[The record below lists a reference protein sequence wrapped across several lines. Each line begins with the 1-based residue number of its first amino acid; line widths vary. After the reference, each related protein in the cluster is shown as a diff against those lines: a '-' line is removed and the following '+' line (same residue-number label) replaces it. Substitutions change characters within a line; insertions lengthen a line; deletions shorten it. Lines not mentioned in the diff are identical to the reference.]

1 VKLLPLLVF
10 LGLAPALPAKAQD
23 NSLQKVRLFVTAKRV
38 GVDVNVI
45 WNKERTFNSG
55 AALARLS
62 QEIYLSPLCKKF
74 ACVDAAKGDIILK
87 LEEDVFLIGSETIS
101 LKAYDPE
108 DNKEIFSEERQLLA
122 EANDVNRLV
131 VHFLKAVDD
140 EIQALKVAA
149 ERKRLEEKEA
159 AEQKQLEESWNLGW
173 TWQPAPTETT
183 STNPVPMKAWIE
195 GNYFHEKSSSSQK
208 NEGTATR
215 MDEATDCNAVKGA
228 LIESTSTPPHIA
240 TVLYAGSCTYTFKWV
255 NVADSDS
262 AKPPATCTVSTTE
275 IISVLSEDPR
285 RIEGWSQR
293 IDFTPLK
300 TKQTCPIPGNEWIN
314 FAYVPKP

>member
-1 VKLLPLLVF
+1 VKLLPLLF
-10 LGLAPALPAKAQD
+10 LGLAPALHAQ
-23 NSLQKVRLFVTAKRV
+23 SQATFQKTRLFVTAKRI
-38 GVDVNVI
+38 GIDTNVL
-45 WNKERTFNSG
+45 WNKERSFNAD

-62 QEIYLSPLCKKF
+62 QEISLSPLCKKF
-74 ACVDAAKGDIILK
+74 TCVDAAKGDIILK
-87 LEEDVFLIGSETIS
+87 LEEDVFLISDETIS

-108 DNKEIFSEERQLLA
+108 DNQEIFTEQRPLLA

-131 VHFLKAVDD
+131 AHFLKAVDD
-140 EIQALKVAA
+140 EIQAVKAA
-149 ERKRLEEKEA
+149 ADQKRLDEKA
-159 AEQKQLEESWNLGW
+159 AADQKQLEESWNLGW
-173 TWQPAPTETT
+173 TWQPASAE
-183 STNPVPMKAWIE
+183 SSNSNPVPMKAWIE
-195 GNYFHEKSSSSQK
+195 GKHLHEKSRSSQK

-215 MDEATDCNAVKGA
+215 IDEATDCDTVKGA
-228 LIESTSTPPHIA
+228 LIESTGTPPHIP

-255 NVADSDS
+255 NVADSDL

-300 TKQTCPIPGNEWIN
+300 TTHTCPIPGNEWVN